1 MKISGLHRQIVLS
14 MTAIA
19 FTVTFLVL
27 LTSYTLCYL
36 LETYWPESYTN
47 DNLVPSGPEWVWM
60 AGITLIGLL
69 LAAVAAFKLSAR
81 ILHPLNA
88 VAEGLRDIADG
99 NLQARADVRA
109 DSMSEIATLAG
120 NFNHLAAQLERVS
133 GEQKFWNAAI
143 AHELRT
149 PVTILKGRLQGMAD
163 GVFTADAAQFQQ
175 LLRHVDGLARLIE
188 DLRIVSLEENGHL
201 LLSLQDTCLVSE
213 LTAVADL
220 FRNEMVQQGQTLV
233 LDLQAGVFRCD
244 PIRIR
249 QALIALLD
257 NARQHADPGKITVS
271 TEISAQTYLLKV
283 SDSGPGIPEDFIAF
297 VFDAFRQAPAKNT
310 AARGSGLGLAV
321 VQTIAHAH
329 GGQAVCYRN
338 AQGGSVFELRWP
350 VAAE

>member
-1 MKISGLHRQIVLS
+1 MKISGLHRQIVWS
-14 MTAIA
+14 MSAIA
-19 FTVTFLVL
+19 FTVTLLVL
-27 LTSYTLCYL
+27 LTSYSFCYFWK
-36 LETYWPESYTN
+36 TYWPDSYAD
-47 DNLVPSGPEWVWM
+47 DNLLPTGPEWLWM

-81 ILHPLNA
+81 ILQPLNA
-88 VAEGLRDIADG
+88 VAEGLRAIADG
-99 NLQARADVRA
+99 NLQARAEISCPA
-109 DSMSEIATLAG
+109 MSEIETLAG

-163 GVFTADAAQFQQ
+163 GVFTADATQFQQ

-201 LLSLQDTCLVSE
+201 LLTLQDTCLVSE
-213 LTAVADL
+213 LSAVADL
-220 FRNEMVQQGQTLV
+220 FRNDMTQQGQTLV

-257 NARQHADPGKITVS
+257 NVRQHADPGNITIRTAS
-271 TEISAQTYLLKV
+271 NAQTNLLRV
-283 SDSGPGIPEDFIAF
+283 SDSGPGIAAEFIPF

-338 AQGGSVFELRWP
+338 AQGGSVFEIRWP
-350 VAAE
+350 IVAE

>member
-1 MKISGLHRQIVLS
+1 MKISGLHRQIVWS
-14 MTAIA
+14 MSAIA
-19 FTVTFLVL
+19 FTVTLLVL
-27 LTSYTLCYL
+27 LTSYSFCYFWK
-36 LETYWPESYTN
+36 TYWPDSYAD
-47 DNLVPSGPEWVWM
+47 DNLLPTGPEWLWM

-81 ILHPLNA
+81 ILQPLNA
-88 VAEGLRDIADG
+88 VAEGLRAIADG
-99 NLQARADVRA
+99 NLQARAEISCPA
-109 DSMSEIATLAG
+109 MSEIETLAG

-163 GVFTADAAQFQQ
+163 GVFTADATQFQH

-188 DLRIVSLEENGHL
+188 DLRIVSLQENGHL
-201 LLSLQDTCLVSE
+201 LLTLQDTCLVSE
-213 LTAVADL
+213 LSAVADL
-220 FRNEMVQQGQTLV
+220 FRNDMAQQGQTLV

-257 NARQHADPGKITVS
+257 NVRQHADRGNITIS
-271 TEISAQTYLLKV
+271 TAINAQTNLLRV
-283 SDSGPGIPEDFIAF
+283 SDSGPGIAAEFIPF
-297 VFDAFRQAPAKNT
+297 VFDAFRQAAAKNT

-338 AQGGSVFELRWP
+338 AQGGSVFEIRWP
-350 VAAE
+350 IAAG